1 MAGRIILTS
10 RGLNTQTGKA
20 LIKKILR
27 KIDAEDKIL
36 LITMAE
42 YGINEILRNACA
54 EMGFQKSNIFI
65 YDGESKVDTDITFQY
80 VYVSEGNTF
89 ELLDMIKRQGV
100 MEIIKQNFLQGACY
114 IGSSAGAMIA
124 GSDIR
129 LALDFDRNFVR
140 MEDFTSLGLFDGT
153 VIPHYTK
160 AQFRKYYDQ
169 ISQDLIAGY
178 HIIYSISNEDAVI
191 IENDGSMR
199 SVRVRAM

>member
-1 MAGRIILTS
+1 
-10 RGLNTQTGKA
+10 
-20 LIKKILR
+20 
-27 KIDAEDKIL
+27 
-36 LITMAE
+36 MAE

-160 AQFRKYYDQ
+160 AQFRTYYDQ
-169 ISQDLIAGY
+169 LSQDLIAGY
-178 HIIYSISNEDAVI
+178 HTIYSISNEGAVI
-191 IENDGSMR
+191 IENDGSTR

>member
-10 RGLNTQTGKA
+10 RGLNTQTGKT

-42 YGINEILRNACA
+42 YGINEILRNACV
-54 EMGFQKSNIFI
+54 EMGFQKFNIFI
-65 YDGESKVDTDITFQY
+65 YDGESKVDTDMAFQY

-153 VIPHYTK
+153 VVPHYTK
-160 AQFRKYYDQ
+160 EQFRKYYDQ
-169 ISQDLIAGY
+169 LSKELIAGY
-178 HIIYSISNEDAVI
+178 HTIYSISNEGAVI
-191 IENDGSMR
+191 IENDGSTR